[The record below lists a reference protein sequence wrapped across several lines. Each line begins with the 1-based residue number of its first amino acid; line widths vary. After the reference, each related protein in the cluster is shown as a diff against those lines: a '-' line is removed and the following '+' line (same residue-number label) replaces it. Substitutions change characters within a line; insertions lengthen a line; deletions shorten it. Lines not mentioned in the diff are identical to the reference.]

1 MARLR
6 RPPRSFCK
14 KLSAKNSGG
23 GKKWTECAQF
33 VGRYQKCPALTQ
45 ETYPMNS
52 LLIFWICAR
61 NTASVLIGDDM
72 DMKLQRYPF
81 YNGRAKVFTA
91 FGAKASCR
99 QRGSDCQAEQAASTC
114 RT

>member
-1 MARLR
+1 
-6 RPPRSFCK
+6 
-14 KLSAKNSGG
+14 
-23 GKKWTECAQF
+23 
-33 VGRYQKCPALTQ
+33 
-45 ETYPMNS
+45 MNS

-72 DMKLQRYPF
+72 DMKLKRCPF

-99 QRGSDCQAEQAASTC
+99 QCGARAYDFDRAEAIAKWNRRCPRAEQDN
-114 RT
+114 